1 MSTLASD
8 EMSAHNP
15 RERRLFRDLHEK
27 SVLTRQVQRLASS
40 MRRLQARVAKRR
52 SHRWRAQYTNSIRRA
67 ATKVEE
73 LEQQVLSRAQELRLR
88 LQEELE
94 VSVEEVQAFE
104 EQHKK
109 EVMEL
114 KGAHQALRTAEQAL
128 SGAELASEAKDKA
141 DRLAE
146 LRHKHRRAERQ
157 AREEAKDVK
166 AVEQELASEARD
178 REILT
183 VELHK
188 LLEEI
193 ELLRPE
199 VAGSNT
205 QTGIVT

>member
-1 MSTLASD
+1 MATLASD
-8 EMSAHNP
+8 EMSDRNR
-15 RERRLFRDLHEK
+15 RERRLFRDLQEK
-27 SVLTRQVQRLASS
+27 SVLTRQVQRLASF
-40 MRRLQARVAKRR
+40 MGRLQARGAKRR
-52 SHRWRAQYTNSIRRA
+52 SNRLRARYTKSIRRA
-67 ATKVEE
+67 AAKVEE

-88 LQEELE
+88 VQEELE
-94 VSVEEVQAFE
+94 ISAEEVQAFE

-114 KGAHQALRTAEQAL
+114 KVAHQALRTAEQAL
-128 SGAELASEAKDKA
+128 SGAELASEARDKA

-157 AREEAKDVK
+157 ARQEAKDVE
-166 AVEQELASEARD
+166 AVEQELASEGRD

-183 VELHK
+183 LELHK

-199 VAGSNT
+199 VAESNR
-205 QTGIVT
+205 

>member
-1 MSTLASD
+1 
-8 EMSAHNP
+8 
-15 RERRLFRDLHEK
+15 
-27 SVLTRQVQRLASS
+27 
-40 MRRLQARVAKRR
+40 MRRLQARAAKRR
-52 SHRWRAQYTNSIRRA
+52 SNRQRVRYTNSIRRA
-67 ATKVEE
+67 AAKVEE
-73 LEQQVLSRAQELRLR
+73 LEPQVLSLAQELKLR
-88 LQEELE
+88 VQEELE
-94 VSVEEVQAFE
+94 ISVEEVQTFE

-114 KGAHQALRTAEQAL
+114 EVAHQALRTAEQAL
-128 SGAELASEAKDKA
+128 SGAQLASEARDKA

-157 AREEAKDVK
+157 ARKEAKDVK

-199 VAGSNT
+199 VAESNT
-205 QTGIVT
+205 

>member
-1 MSTLASD
+1 MVSTLASD
-8 EMSAHNP
+8 EMSDHNP
-15 RERRLFRDLHEK
+15 RERRLFRDLQEK

-40 MRRLQARVAKRR
+40 MRRLEARAAKRR
-52 SHRWRAQYTNSIRRA
+52 SNRWRARYTNSIRRA
-67 ATKVEE
+67 AAKVEE
-73 LEQQVLSRAQELRLR
+73 CEQQVLSLALELRLR
-88 LQEELE
+88 VQEELE

-104 EQHKK
+104 AQHKK

-114 KGAHQALRTAEQAL
+114 KVAHQALHTAQQAL
-128 SGAELASEAKDKA
+128 SGVELASEAKDKA

-146 LRHKHRRAERQ
+146 LRHKHRRAERR
-157 AREEAKDVK
+157 AHKEAKDVK

-193 ELLRPE
+193 ELLHPA
-199 VAGSNT
+199 VAESNT
-205 QTGIVT
+205 

>member
-1 MSTLASD
+1 M
-8 EMSAHNP
+8 
-15 RERRLFRDLHEK
+15 
-27 SVLTRQVQRLASS
+27 LTRQVQRLASS
-40 MRRLQARVAKRR
+40 MRRLQVRAAKRR
-52 SHRWRAQYTNSIRRA
+52 SHRWRARYTNSIRRA
-67 ATKVEE
+67 AAKVEE
-73 LEQQVLSRAQELRLR
+73 LEQQVLSRAQKLRLR
-88 LQEELE
+88 VQEELE
-94 VSVEEVQAFE
+94 ISVEEIQAFE

-128 SGAELASEAKDKA
+128 SGADLASEAKDKA

-157 AREEAKDVK
+157 ARKEAKDVE

-199 VAGSNT
+199 VAESNT
-205 QTGIVT
+205 

>member
-1 MSTLASD
+1 
-8 EMSAHNP
+8 
-15 RERRLFRDLHEK
+15 
-27 SVLTRQVQRLASS
+27 
-40 MRRLQARVAKRR
+40 MRV
-52 SHRWRAQYTNSIRRA
+52 
-67 ATKVEE
+67 
-73 LEQQVLSRAQELRLR
+73 
-88 LQEELE
+88 QEELE
-94 VSVEEVQAFE
+94 ISVEEVQAFE

-128 SGAELASEAKDKA
+128 SGADLASEAKDKA
-141 DRLAE
+141 DLLAE

-157 AREEAKDVK
+157 ARKEAKDVE

-199 VAGSNT
+199 VAESNT
-205 QTGIVT
+205 

>member
-1 MSTLASD
+1 MFTLASD
-8 EMSAHNP
+8 EMSDHNP
-15 RERRLFRDLHEK
+15 RERRLFRDLQEK

-40 MRRLQARVAKRR
+40 MRRLQARAAKRR
-52 SHRWRAQYTNSIRRA
+52 SNRWKAQYTQSIRRA
-67 ATKVEE
+67 AASVEE
-73 LEQQVLSRAQELRLR
+73 LEQQVLSRAQDLRLR
-88 LQEELE
+88 VREELE
-94 VSVEEVQAFE
+94 ISVEEVQTFE

-109 EVMEL
+109 EVLEL
-114 KGAHQALRTAEQAL
+114 NVAHQALRTAEQAL
-128 SGAELASEAKDKA
+128 SGAELASEARDKA

-157 AREEAKDVK
+157 ASKEAKDVK

-193 ELLRPE
+193 EVLRPE
-199 VAGSNT
+199 VAESNT
-205 QTGIVT
+205 

>member
-1 MSTLASD
+1 
-8 EMSAHNP
+8 
-15 RERRLFRDLHEK
+15 
-27 SVLTRQVQRLASS
+27 
-40 MRRLQARVAKRR
+40 MRRLQARAAKRR
-52 SHRWRAQYTNSIRRA
+52 NNRLRVQYTNSIRRA
-67 ATKVEE
+67 AAKVEE
-73 LEQQVLSRAQELRLR
+73 LEPQVLSLAQELKLR
-88 LQEELE
+88 VQEELE
-94 VSVEEVQAFE
+94 ISVKEVQTFE

-114 KGAHQALRTAEQAL
+114 EVAHQALRTAGQAL
-128 SGAELASEAKDKA
+128 SGAQLASEARDKA

-157 AREEAKDVK
+157 ARKEAKDVK

-199 VAGSNT
+199 VAESNT
-205 QTGIVT
+205 

>member
-1 MSTLASD
+1 MSRLASD

-15 RERRLFRDLHEK
+15 RERRLFRDLQEK
-27 SVLTRQVQRLASS
+27 NVLTQQIQRLASS
-40 MRRLQARVAKRR
+40 MRRLQARAAKRR
-52 SHRWRAQYTNSIRRA
+52 SHHWRARYTNSIWRA

-73 LEQQVLSRAQELRLR
+73 LEEQVLSRAQELRLR
-88 LQEELE
+88 VQEELE
-94 VSVEEVQAFE
+94 ISVEEVQAFE

-114 KGAHQALRTAEQAL
+114 KEAHQALRTAEQAL

-157 AREEAKDVK
+157 ARKEAKDVET
-166 AVEQELASEARD
+166 VEQELASEARD

-199 VAGSNT
+199 VAESNT
-205 QTGIVT
+205 

>member
-8 EMSAHNP
+8 EMSDHNP
-15 RERRLFRDLHEK
+15 RERRLFRDLQEK
-27 SVLTRQVQRLASS
+27 SVLTRQVQRLAST
-40 MRRLQARVAKRR
+40 MRRLQARAAKRR
-52 SHRWRAQYTNSIRRA
+52 SHRLRARYTNSIRRA
-67 ATKVEE
+67 AAKAEE

-88 LQEELE
+88 VREELE
-94 VSVEEVQAFE
+94 ISVEEVQAFE
-104 EQHKK
+104 AQHKK

-114 KGAHQALRTAEQAL
+114 KGAHQTLRKAEQAL
-128 SGAELASEAKDKA
+128 SSELASEAKDKA

-157 AREEAKDVK
+157 ARKEAKDVE

-199 VAGSNT
+199 VAESNT
-205 QTGIVT
+205 

>member
-15 RERRLFRDLHEK
+15 RERRLFRDLQEK
-27 SVLTRQVQRLASS
+27 NVLTRQIQRLASS
-40 MRRLQARVAKRR
+40 MRRLQASAAKRR
-52 SHRWRAQYTNSIRRA
+52 SHRWRARYTNSIRRA

-88 LQEELE
+88 VQEELE
-94 VSVEEVQAFE
+94 ISVEEVQAFE

-114 KGAHQALRTAEQAL
+114 KVAHQALRTAEQAL
-128 SGAELASEAKDKA
+128 SGAELASEARDKA

-157 AREEAKDVK
+157 ARKEAKDVE

-199 VAGSNT
+199 VAESNR
-205 QTGIVT
+205 

>member
-1 MSTLASD
+1 
-8 EMSAHNP
+8 
-15 RERRLFRDLHEK
+15 
-27 SVLTRQVQRLASS
+27 
-40 MRRLQARVAKRR
+40 MRV
-52 SHRWRAQYTNSIRRA
+52 
-67 ATKVEE
+67 
-73 LEQQVLSRAQELRLR
+73 
-88 LQEELE
+88 QEELE
-94 VSVEEVQAFE
+94 ISVEEVQAFE

-114 KGAHQALRTAEQAL
+114 KEAHQALRTAEQAL

-157 AREEAKDVK
+157 ARKEAKNVEDWPCQVRDSPT
-166 AVEQELASEARD
+166 VEQELASEARD

-199 VAGSNT
+199 VAESNT
-205 QTGIVT
+205 